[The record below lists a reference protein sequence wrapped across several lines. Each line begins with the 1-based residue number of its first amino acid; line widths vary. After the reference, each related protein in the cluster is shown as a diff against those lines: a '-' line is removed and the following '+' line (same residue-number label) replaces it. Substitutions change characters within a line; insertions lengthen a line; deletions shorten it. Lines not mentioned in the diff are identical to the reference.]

1 MNYRDLQNISNLSQ
15 EILIEGANEEHN
27 VLNRWPYTS
36 HYLQESTEL
45 DEGAAGNVAARAQK
59 LANQRKGQT
68 PKRKKIYQGLADK
81 AAARER
87 GPFMGGTTRE
97 NMTSADRD
105 AAREADA
112 YHYSVFG
119 ERSKINQHGDSTYGP
134 GGKPKGKKAERQ
146 KARGVS
152 AESYDLYDIILSHL
166 IDEGYADTFESAEA
180 IMVNMSED
188 WRQSIVEAVDDTHPG
203 HPNYSGPSQDPL
215 SRASRAIGRGVEF
228 AMGQQG
234 AEVRAKQKGI
244 PGNVFV
250 KQSGPFST
258 KNVPAKGSFISDTEM
273 KRRGQSTK
281 PMGPIGQ

>member
-36 HYLQESTEL
+36 PYLQESTEL
-45 DEGAAGNVAARAQK
+45 DEGAAGNVAARAQT

-166 IDEGYADTFESAEA
+166 LDEGYAETLEQAEV

-188 WRQSIVEAVDDTHPG
+188 WRESICEEKKDLPVSRMSKQARRKAFRLGNEINDPESGIGLNVKDDPT
-203 HPNYSGPSQDPL
+203 
-215 SRASRAIGRGVEF
+215 
-228 AMGQQG
+228 
-234 AEVRAKQKGI
+234 AKQLRNMSRVGGKKVKGHI
-244 PGNVFV
+244 KKGYEQGRLYEPENVELNW
-250 KQSGPFST
+250 KRNS
-258 KNVPAKGSFISDTEM
+258 KG
-273 KRRGQSTK
+273 
-281 PMGPIGQ
+281 

>member
-36 HYLQESTEL
+36 PYLQESTEL

-68 PKRKKIYQGLADK
+68 PKRKEIYQGLADK

-112 YHYSVFG
+112 YSSSLYG
-119 ERSKINQHGDSTYGP
+119 ERSNPNQHGNSTYGP

-166 IDEGYADTFESAEA
+166 LDEGYAETPEQAEV

-188 WRQSIVEAVDDTHPG
+188 WRDSICEEKKDLPVSRMSKQARRKAFRLGNEINDPESGIGLNVKDDPT
-203 HPNYSGPSQDPL
+203 
-215 SRASRAIGRGVEF
+215 
-228 AMGQQG
+228 
-234 AEVRAKQKGI
+234 AKQLRNMSRVGGKKVKGHI
-244 PGNVFV
+244 KKGYEQGRLYEPENVELNW
-250 KQSGPFST
+250 KRNS
-258 KNVPAKGSFISDTEM
+258 KG
-273 KRRGQSTK
+273 
-281 PMGPIGQ
+281 